1 VDRSRVFV
9 GSFNFDPRSARLNT
23 EMGFVIDSSGL
34 ADALAQRFT
43 DEVPTRAYRVGL
55 GDTGQL
61 HWIDRHDGGEV
72 VQEEEPGTGVWRRF
86 AVAVLSLLPIE
97 WLL

>member
-1 VDRSRVFV
+1 MFV

-23 EMGFVIDSSGL
+23 EMGFVIDSPAL
-34 ADALAQRFT
+34 ADALAQRFA
-43 DEVPTRAYRVGL
+43 DEVTARAYRVGL

-61 HWIDRHDGGEV
+61 HWINRHDGVEV

-86 AVAVLSLLPIE
+86 TVAVLSMLPIE